1 MSMIH
6 PTAII
11 SDKAKIG
18 KNAKIGPYVVIYDDV
33 VIGDNVD
40 IHANVVI
47 YNGARIGNNNR
58 FFPGAVIAAA
68 PQDLKYNDEP
78 TLAVIGDNNVIRE
91 YATIHRGTTATE
103 KTSIGDNNL
112 IMAYCHIAHDC
123 HLGNN
128 IVMANATQL
137 AGHVIIDD
145 WVVIGGVVKIT
156 QFCSIGK
163 HTMLGADAKI
173 TKDVAPYCLLGR
185 IPAQVEGINKVGL
198 SRRGYSSEKIKEI
211 QNFYNIVLFSGYN
224 NRDGINKYTKHNEV
238 STEIQECI
246 DFINNS
252 KRGILR

>member
-1 MSMIH
+1 MIH
-6 PTAII
+6 HSAII
-11 SDKAKIG
+11 SEKAKIG
-18 KNAKIGPYVVIYDDV
+18 KNAKIGPNVVIYDDV

-40 IHANVVI
+40 IHPNVVI
-47 YNGARIGNNNR
+47 YDGARIGDDNQ
-58 FFPGAVIAAA
+58 FFPGVVISAA
-68 PQDLKYNDEP
+68 PQDLKYYNEP
-78 TLAVIGDNNVIRE
+78 TKVIIGNNNVIRE
-91 YATIHRGTTATE
+91 YATIHRGTVATA
-103 KTSIGDNNL
+103 KTTLGDNNL

-123 HLGNN
+123 RLGSN
-128 IVMANATQL
+128 IVMANTTQL
-137 AGHVIIDD
+137 AGHVSIDD

-198 SRRGYSSEKIKEI
+198 TRRGFTHQKIKEI
-211 QNFYNIVLFSGYN
+211 QNFYNIVLFSGLN
-224 NRDGINKYTKHNEV
+224 NRDGIKKYEENFEI
-238 STEIQECI
+238 STEVQECI

>member
-1 MSMIH
+1 MIH

-11 SDKAKIG
+11 SDKATIG

-33 VIGDNVD
+33 IIGDNVD

-58 FFPGAVIAAA
+58 FFPGAVISAA

-78 TLAVIGDNNVIRE
+78 TKTYIGNDNVIRE

-103 KTSIGDNNL
+103 RTTVGSNNL

-123 HLGNN
+123 KLGDN

-137 AGHVIIDD
+137 AGHVSI
-145 WVVIGGVVKIT
+145 VKIT
-156 QFCSIGK
+156 QFCTIGK

-198 SRRGYSSEKIKEI
+198 SRRGFTQEKIKEI

-224 NRDGINKYTKHNEV
+224 NRDGISKYSQNNEV
-238 STEIQECI
+238 TPEIQECI

>member
-1 MSMIH
+1 MIH

-11 SDKAKIG
+11 SEKAKIG
-18 KNAKIGPYVVIYDDV
+18 KNAKIGPNVVIYDDV
-33 VIGDNVD
+33 IIGDNVD

-47 YNGARIGNNNR
+47 YDGARIGNNNR
-58 FFPGAVIAAA
+58 FFPGVVISAA

-78 TLAVIGDNNVIRE
+78 TQVIIGDNNVIRE
-91 YATIHRGTTATE
+91 YATIHRGTVATS
-103 KTSIGDNNL
+103 KTTLGDNNL

-123 HLGNN
+123 RLGSN
-128 IVMANATQL
+128 IVMANTTQL
-137 AGHVIIDD
+137 AGHVTIDD

-198 SRRGYSSEKIKEI
+198 TRRGFTHEKIKEI
-211 QNFYNIVLFSGYN
+211 QNFYNIVLFSGLN
-224 NRDGINKYTKHNEV
+224 NRDGIKKYTEKYKA
-238 STEIQECI
+238 SPEIQECI

>member
-1 MSMIH
+1 MIH

-11 SDKAKIG
+11 SDKAQIG
-18 KNAKIGPYVVIYDDV
+18 NNAKIGPNVVIYDDV
-33 VIGDNVD
+33 IIGDNVI
-40 IHANVVI
+40 IHPNVVI
-47 YNGARIGNNNR
+47 YNGARIGHNNQ
-58 FFPGAVIAAA
+58 FFPGVVVSAA

-78 TLAVIGDNNVIRE
+78 TVAIIGDNNVFRE
-91 YATIHRGTTATE
+91 YATIHRGTTATS
-103 KTSIGDNNL
+103 KTTIGSNNL

-123 HLGNN
+123 RLGDN
-128 IVMANATQL
+128 IVMANTTQL
-137 AGHVIIDD
+137 AGHVDIDD

-198 SRRGYSSEKIKEI
+198 SRRGFTYEKIKEI

-224 NRDGINKYTKHNEV
+224 NRDGIEKYTANNV
-238 STEIQECI
+238 ISIEIQECI

>member
-1 MSMIH
+1 MIH

-18 KNAKIGPYVVIYDDV
+18 NNAKIGPNVVIYDDV
-33 VIGDNVD
+33 VIGDNVT
-40 IHANVVI
+40 IHPNVVI
-47 YNGARIGNNNR
+47 YNGARIGNNNH
-58 FFPGAVIAAA
+58 FFPGAVVSAA

-78 TLAVIGDNNVIRE
+78 TQTIIGDDNVIRE
-91 YATIHRGTTATE
+91 CATIHRGTVATS
-103 KTSIGDNNL
+103 KTNVGSNNL

-123 HLGNN
+123 RLGDN

-137 AGHVIIDD
+137 AGHVSIDD

-156 QFCSIGK
+156 QFCSVGK

-198 SRRGYSSEKIKEI
+198 SRRGFTHEKIKEI

-224 NRDGINKYTKHNEV
+224 NRDGIEKYCQNNEV

>member
-1 MSMIH
+1 MIH

-11 SDKAKIG
+11 SEKAKIG
-18 KNAKIGPYVVIYDDV
+18 KNAKIGPNVVIYDDV
-33 VIGDNVD
+33 IIGDNVD

-47 YNGARIGNNNR
+47 YDGARIGNNNR
-58 FFPGAVIAAA
+58 FFPGVVISAA

-78 TLAVIGDNNVIRE
+78 TQVIIGDNNVIRE
-91 YATIHRGTTATE
+91 YATIHRGTVATS
-103 KTSIGDNNL
+103 KTTLGDNNL

-123 HLGNN
+123 RLGNN
-128 IVMANATQL
+128 IVMANTTQL
-137 AGHVIIDD
+137 AGHVTIDD

-198 SRRGYSSEKIKEI
+198 TRRGFTHEKIKEI
-211 QNFYNIVLFSGYN
+211 QNFYNIVLFSGLN
-224 NRDGINKYTKHNEV
+224 NRDGIKKYTEKYKV
-238 STEIQECI
+238 SPEIQECI